1 MNHNIP
7 NLQIHIHKVDG
18 SIATFVQNDA
28 GEVKKL
34 LDGFQPTQVF
44 NRDRIAFTDKHSITS
59 LPVSKI
65 TRIDLESEQHSH
77 LLFPIGMVNAVELTG
92 TEFEA
97 LIRNPVMREQWDQ
110 ISTQDASLVTFLDVE
125 MADGQCLFLTVEMQ
139 VELQSELWKTKGF
152 PLSGSGFCFR
162 MRTGGV
168 AVLNLAHLTRLTFFP
183 KPLHTLADNWHAQQF
198 HSQSPTKQINGNH
211 SGASVVVNPPKT
223 PPPLTPLFLRD
234 KRINV
239 QRK

>member
-1 MNHNIP
+1 MNHKIP
-7 NLQIHIHKVDG
+7 NLQVHIHKVDG
-18 SIATFVQNDA
+18 STTTFVQNDA

-34 LDGFQPTQVF
+34 LDEFQPTQIF
-44 NRDRIAFTDKHSITS
+44 NRDRISFTDKNSITS
-59 LPVSKI
+59 FPVSNV
-65 TRIDLESEQHSH
+65 TRIDLESEKHSH
-77 LLFPIGMVNAVELTG
+77 LLFPIGVVDAVELNG

-110 ISTQDASLVTFLDVE
+110 ISSPDASLVTFLDVE

-139 VELQSELWKTKGF
+139 AELQSELWKTMGF
-152 PLSGSGFCFR
+152 PLNGLGFCFR

-198 HSQSPTKQINGNH
+198 RSQQTTKHMANSH
-211 SGASVVVNPPKT
+211 SGTPVVVNPPAT
-223 PPPLTPLFLRD
+223 PPQLTPLFQQD
-234 KRINV
+234 KRTNSL
-239 QRK
+239 RK

>member
-7 NLQIHIHKVDG
+7 DLQIRIHKLDG
-18 SIATFVQNDA
+18 STATFVQRDA

-34 LDGFQPTQVF
+34 LDEFQPAQIF
-44 NRDRIAFTDKHSITS
+44 NRDRIAFTDINSITS

-77 LLFPIGMVNAVELTG
+77 LLFPVGMVDAVELTG
-92 TEFEA
+92 TEFQT
-97 LIRNPVMREQWDQ
+97 LIRSPVMREQWDQ
-110 ISTQDASLVTFLDVE
+110 ISVPGASLVTFLDVE

-139 VELQSELWKTKGF
+139 VERQSELWNTRGF

-168 AVLNLAHLTRLTFFP
+168 AVLNLAHLMCLTFFP
-183 KPLHTLADNWHAQQF
+183 KPLHPPADHWHARQS
-198 HSQSPTKQINGNH
+198 HSPPPTTHINRSH
-211 SGASVVVNPPKT
+211 SGTSVIVNPPAT
-223 PPPLTPLFLRD
+223 PPSLTPLFPQDERMNLR
-234 KRINV
+234 
-239 QRK
+239 RK

>member
-7 NLQIHIHKVDG
+7 NLQVHIHKVDG
-18 SIATFVQNDA
+18 STTTFVQTDA
-28 GEVKKL
+28 GEVRKL
-34 LDGFQPTQVF
+34 LDGFQPTQIF
-44 NRDRIAFTDKHSITS
+44 NRDRIYFTDKNSITS

-65 TRIDLESEQHSH
+65 TRIDLEAEQHSR
-77 LLFPIGMVNAVELTG
+77 LLFPVGMVDAVELTG
-92 TEFEA
+92 VEFET
-97 LIRNPVMREQWDQ
+97 LIRSPVMRQQWDQ
-110 ISTQDASLVTFLDVE
+110 ISTLDASLVTFLDVE

-139 VELQSELWKTKGF
+139 VELQSELWKSKGF

-183 KPLHTLADNWHAQQF
+183 KPLHTPADNWHGQPF
-198 HSQSPTKQINGNH
+198 HSQPPTKQINGNH
-211 SGASVVVNPPKT
+211 SGVSVVVNPPAT
-223 PPPLTPLFLRD
+223 PPSLTPLFPQG
-234 KRINV
+234 KRISS

>member
-1 MNHNIP
+1 MNHNIS
-7 NLQIHIHKVDG
+7 NLQIRIHKVDG
-18 SIATFVQNDA
+18 SATTFVQTDA

-34 LDGFQPTQVF
+34 LDEFQPTQIF
-44 NRDRIAFTDKHSITS
+44 NRDRISFTDKNSITS

-65 TRIDLESEQHSH
+65 TRIDLEAEQHSH
-77 LLFPIGMVNAVELTG
+77 LLFPVGMVDAVELTG
-92 TEFEA
+92 VEFQT
-97 LIRNPVMREQWDQ
+97 LIRSPVMREQWDQ
-110 ISTQDASLVTFLDVE
+110 ISTLDASLVTFLDVE

-139 VELQSELWKTKGF
+139 VELQSELWKTNGF
-152 PLSGSGFCFR
+152 PLDGSGFCFR

-198 HSQSPTKQINGNH
+198 HFQPPTKQINGNH
-211 SGASVVVNPPKT
+211 SGASVVVNPPVT
-223 PPPLTPLFLRD
+223 PPPLTPLFPRD
-234 KRINV
+234 KRINL

>member
-7 NLQIHIHKVDG
+7 NLKIHIHKVDG
-18 SIATFVQNDA
+18 STTIFVQNDA

-34 LDGFQPTQVF
+34 LDEFQPTQIF
-44 NRDRIAFTDKHSITS
+44 NRDRISFTDKNSITS
-59 LPVSKI
+59 LPISKI

-77 LLFPIGMVNAVELTG
+77 LLLTVGMVDAVELTG
-92 TEFEA
+92 TEFQT
-97 LIRNPVMREQWDQ
+97 LIRSPVMREQWDQ
-110 ISTQDASLVTFLDVE
+110 INLQGASLVAFLDVE
-125 MADGQCLFLTVEMQ
+125 MADGQCLFFTVEMQ

-183 KPLHTLADNWHAQQF
+183 KPLHTLANNWHAQQF
-198 HSQSPTKQINGNH
+198 NSQPPTKQINGNH
-211 SGASVVVNPPKT
+211 SGASVVVNPPAT
-223 PPPLTPLFLRD
+223 PPPLTPLFPREKL
-234 KRINV
+234 INL